1 MTLRVGVIGLGAM
14 GRHHARIWRQM
25 EGVEL
30 VGAAD
35 PAGDRWRAAVGV
47 PIVADV
53 EQFIALGIDAASIAV
68 PSKLHETVGTK
79 LADSGIHA
87 LIEKPV
93 ADSVSSARR
102 LAKVF
107 EDAGL
112 VGVVGHVERC
122 NPALIEMRRRLRD
135 GELGQIYSIGTRR
148 VGPYPG
154 RIDDVGVVFDLATHD
169 IDLIR
174 WLCGPF
180 RTMHA
185 ISQSVVN
192 GPQEDLIEV
201 IGVLDSGAVA
211 TMSVNW
217 VSPVKERTVRVV
229 GMRGS
234 FVADLLSADLT
245 LYENGELLTEW
256 DDLSRLRGVTEG
268 NRITFA
274 IHKREPLLVELEAFR
289 DAVLGDSN
297 APVVPLADG
306 VGVLEMAQELL
317 GRNGPP
323 EVTKPN
329 SICR

>member
-30 VGAAD
+30 VGVAD
-35 PAGDRWRAAVGV
+35 PEGDPWRAAVGV

-53 EQFIALGIDAASIAV
+53 ENLIAMGIDAASVAV
-68 PSKLHETVGTK
+68 PSIHHEAVGVA
-79 LADSGIHA
+79 LAAAGVHA

-93 ADSVSSARR
+93 ADSVAAARR
-102 LAKVF
+102 LAKAF
-107 EDAGL
+107 DDAGL

-122 NPALIEMRRRLRD
+122 NPALIEMRRRLHLN
-135 GELGQIYSIGTRR
+135 ELGQIYSIGTRR
-148 VGPYPG
+148 VGPYPT
-154 RIDDVGVVFDLATHD
+154 RINDVGVVFDLATHD

-174 WLCGPF
+174 WLCGAF
-180 RTMHA
+180 QTMHSV
-185 ISQSVVN
+185 SQSVVN

-217 VSPVKERTVRVV
+217 VSPVKERSVSVV
-229 GMRGS
+229 GMRGA

-245 LYENGELLTEW
+245 FYENGELPTEW
-256 DDLSRLRGVTEG
+256 DDLSRLRGVAEG
-268 NRITFA
+268 NRTTFA
-274 IHKREPLLVELEAFR
+274 LHKREPLVVELEAFR
-289 DAVLGDSN
+289 DAVLGDPD
-297 APVVPLADG
+297 AAVVLLADG
-306 VGVLEMAQELL
+306 VGVLEMAEELL
-317 GRNGPP
+317 GRDGPP
-323 EVTKPN
+323 EVKRPN

>member
-1 MTLRVGVIGLGAM
+1 
-14 GRHHARIWRQM
+14 M

-30 VGAAD
+30 IGAAD

-53 EQFIALGIDAASIAV
+53 HELIAMGIDAASVAV
-68 PSKLHETVGTK
+68 PSEHHEAVGVT
-79 LADSGIHA
+79 LAEAGIHA

-93 ADSVSSARR
+93 AANVASARR
-102 LAKVF
+102 LAKAF

-122 NPALIEMRRRLRD
+122 NPALIEMRRRLHRN
-135 GELGQIYSIGTRR
+135 ELGTIYSIGTRR
-148 VGPYPG
+148 VGPYPA
-154 RIDDVGVVFDLATHD
+154 RISDVGVVFDLATHD
-169 IDLIR
+169 IDLVR

-180 RTMHA
+180 ATMHA
-185 ISQSVVN
+185 VSQSVVN

-217 VSPVKERTVRVV
+217 VSPVKERSVRVV
-229 GMRGS
+229 GMRGA

-245 LYENGELLTEW
+245 FYENGELPTEW
-256 DDLSRLRGVTEG
+256 DDLSRLRGVAEG
-268 NRITFA
+268 NRTTFA
-274 IHKREPLLVELEAFR
+274 IHKREPLMVELEAFR
-289 DAVLGDSN
+289 DAVLGDRD
-297 APVVPLADG
+297 APLVPLADG
-306 VGVLEMAQELL
+306 VGVLEMAEELL
-317 GRNGPP
+317 GRDGPP
-323 EVTKPN
+323 KVKKPN